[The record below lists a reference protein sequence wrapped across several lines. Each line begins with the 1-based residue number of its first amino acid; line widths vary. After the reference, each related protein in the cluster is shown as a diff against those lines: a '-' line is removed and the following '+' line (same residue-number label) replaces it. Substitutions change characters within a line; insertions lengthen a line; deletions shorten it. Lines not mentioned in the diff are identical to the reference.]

1 MQPSDYDDYDING
14 PSRGQAQL
22 SLAQDVAF
30 RTQLAEFSAIAA
42 GGYTELIPVS
52 ESWSD
57 DRTRD
62 TVDCTVCTSK
72 SGDNKPD
79 DGGSPR
85 VYLRFLPFAYPYLP
99 ESYPR
104 VPMPSSPQVI
114 VLDMFGVI
122 LVSVAFLQ
130 RLQTC

>member
-14 PSRGQAQL
+14 PSRGQAQV

-30 RTQLAEFSAIAA
+30 RTQLAEFSTLAA
-42 GGYTELIPVS
+42 GSYTELVPVS

-62 TVDCTVCTSK
+62 SVNCTSK
-72 SGDNKPD
+72 SGDNKPE
-79 DGGSPR
+79 DGGSPCI
-85 VYLRFLPFAYPYLP
+85 YLRFLPFAYLYLLGN
-99 ESYPR
+99 YPR

-122 LVSVAFLQ
+122 LVSVEFLQ